1 MIVIDLFIGPT
12 IKCENE
18 MDPVML
24 AIAVV
29 VVFAVTAI
37 SVSFLAVMIGLC
49 RNARRKKKEG
59 FKKAY
64 ELDNA
69 CDEKL

>member
-1 MIVIDLFIGPT
+1 MTVIDLFIGRT

-18 MDPVML
+18 MDLVML

-37 SVSFLAVMIGLC
+37 SVSFLAAMIGLC
-49 RNARRKKKEG
+49 RNALRKKKEG
-59 FKKAY
+59 FQKAY
-64 ELDNA
+64 EHDN
-69 CDEKL
+69 EKS